1 MVAYRKFDCIRL
13 LFYFSLKSQLLQGT
27 REGRRGARPK
37 PNSILIPLFIYRYE
51 VLYHESCAVGCPTG
65 LPESGTNVGLL
76 RRHVVRDLSPYTMYN
91 FRIRVYNTL
100 YSSLSDE
107 QAVRTQAS
115 GMVIAQLLIWV
126 SKLNRSNCLNH
137 GQKSFGKFAFVGFC
151 SSHTCSSPPPLYKQS
166 CFPECQHGVGWGEGE
181 LHDIFRKGWTVWW
194 EHPQI

>member
-1 MVAYRKFDCIRL
+1 MLEPRLGKGALWFDSFKRPPLVSDHSVFAFLVVAYGRFDCIRL
-13 LFYFSLKSQLLQGT
+13 RAVSFLWSHSCSWA
-27 REGRRGARPK
+27 RVRGRRRARPK
-37 PNSILIPLFIYRYE
+37 CNSILISLSICRYE

-76 RRHVVRDLSPYTMYN
+76 GQHVVRDLSPYTMYN

-126 SKLNRSNCLNH
+126 SPS
-137 GQKSFGKFAFVGFC
+137 
-151 SSHTCSSPPPLYKQS
+151 
-166 CFPECQHGVGWGEGE
+166 
-181 LHDIFRKGWTVWW
+181 
-194 EHPQI
+194 